1 MTSPLKGRASAGEP
15 SFNALPATNSIQGAS
30 SVAVWKVDLKALGL
44 LAAND
49 TDHQRWLVGFA
60 IDINPNLIVGVALHE
75 INHAMGRVPYG
86 PTPGIFDLFR
96 FKALGVCLFEADG
109 PASRS
114 SYLSADKGVTSG
126 GKLCDGLPGD
136 QPVGGWNFA
145 YAKFLVPLRPRPRRI
160 RSLAQARRTGLSS
173 WPSST
178 SPLTEKVFRP
188 YHRLQRCPG

>member
-1 MTSPLKGRASAGEP
+1 M
-15 SFNALPATNSIQGAS
+15 
-30 SVAVWKVDLKALGL
+30 
-44 LAAND
+44 
-49 TDHQRWLVGFA
+49 GFA

-96 FKALGVCLFEADG
+96 FKAPGVCLFEADV

-136 QPVGGWNFA
+136 QRVGSSIFA
-145 YAKFLVPLRPRPRRI
+145 YAKFLVPLCPRPRRF
-160 RSLAQARRTGLSS
+160 RSPARA
-173 WPSST
+173 
-178 SPLTEKVFRP
+178 
-188 YHRLQRCPG
+188 